1 MTWPFEN
8 DTSAVVKK
16 YAKRSMRKS
25 RIKTLLSVLTIML
38 SVALLSGF
46 ILSVVG
52 MATETKRELQTA
64 NHAIYYNINDKQIEE
79 LRQDNRIAD
88 SRIYIQAGN
97 TQIDDY
103 LIIPVYI
110 EQKDS
115 NIAVEELVEG
125 QYPIGLYDVAVDKAY
140 LSRLGLPAELGTKI
154 TIPFYDGSSETFTVV
169 GLTDNGS
176 TERAYSLYCS
186 EKYAHTGSQFETSVT
201 ALTVQLAD
209 AAQMSSK
216 NFKETVQKIGTDYGI
231 AAQYSDYNDGFA
243 ASLEPNQEDIMII
256 SIFSIAVLFV
266 SYLVIYSIFYI
277 YVQNQ
282 IREFGQLRTMGA
294 TPKQIKTILRTQGK
308 ILCILGTI
316 LGLIIGGTAAFLF
329 KPDGWSW
336 LNTALVS
343 VLIFGLVYA
352 MVWLALSKP
361 AKIAGSVSPIEAAKS
376 TGYQSAQL
384 YSKKL
389 HRRITP
395 FSMAVMGSSR
405 NRRKWVVTVL
415 SLGVA
420 GIMFMGGTTLLSSL
434 DMERFAR
441 QGLLEY
447 GEFEIDLS
455 RNAVRND
462 PHGATGVQ
470 LNNPLNDELIQNIT
484 QIEGVKEVTQYKT
497 LEAKFEY
504 NHASRKDK
512 LVPFTSEQQK
522 ILKQYLSAG
531 TIDYK
536 SMVENKEILVLR
548 NEYADYIF
556 DWTFQVGDTV
566 KFRWFD
572 GQSYQETEYT
582 IAGEISDEIFKDP
595 LGGKLFG
602 KAGFFLLPDQL
613 LQKMVVPNFN
623 FNSHLL
629 ISINDFSL
637 EPEVREKMNSLMET
651 IPTVTMETLHNLY
664 QDSEAMYQRT
674 SLVIWGL
681 SSFIMLFAVINLINT
696 LIATTLSRKHEFS
709 TLRSIGMGK
718 KQLQWTI
725 QCEGILLAFWNIGI
739 TLVAGTAVG
748 YGIVHYLNSVGD
760 DSWVWQFPL
769 VYFMGYA
776 IISIMLPMIISAVI
790 IHILQKKSIVEQLRE
805 ID

>member
-1 MTWPFEN
+1 VLF
-8 DTSAVVKK
+8 
-16 YAKRSMRKS
+16 RS
-25 RIKTLLSVLTIML
+25 
-38 SVALLSGF
+38 
-46 ILSVVG
+46 
-52 MATETKRELQTA
+52 
-64 NHAIYYNINDKQIEE
+64 
-79 LRQDNRIAD
+79 
-88 SRIYIQAGN
+88 
-97 TQIDDY
+97 
-103 LIIPVYI
+103 
-110 EQKDS
+110 
-115 NIAVEELVEG
+115 
-125 QYPIGLYDVAVDKAY
+125 
-140 LSRLGLPAELGTKI
+140 TKI

-176 TERAYSLYCS
+176 TERVYSLYCS

-209 AAQMSSK
+209 ATQMSSE

-231 AAQYSDYNDGFA
+231 TAQYSDYNDGFV

-308 ILCILGTI
+308 LLCILGTI
-316 LGLIIGGTAAFLF
+316 SGLIIGGTAAFLF

-447 GEFEIDLS
+447 GEFEINLS

-462 PHGATGVQ
+462 PHGVTGVQ
-470 LNNPLNDELIQNIT
+470 LNNPLNDDLIQNIT
-484 QIEGVKEVTQYKT
+484 QIEGVKEVTEYKT

-504 NHASRKDK
+504 NNASRKDK

-548 NEYADYIF
+548 NEYADYVF

-725 QCEGILLAFWNIGI
+725 QWEGILLAFWNIGI
-739 TLVAGTAVG
+739 TLVAGTAIG

-769 VYFMGYA
+769 VYFIGYA
-776 IISIMLPMIISAVI
+776 IISIILPMIISAVI

-805 ID
+805 ND

>member
-97 TQIDDY
+97 TQVDDY

-125 QYPIGLYDVAVDKAY
+125 QYPIGLYDAAVDKAY
-140 LSRLGLPAELGTKI
+140 LSRLGLPTELGTKI

-176 TERAYSLYCS
+176 TERVYSLYCS
-186 EKYAHTGSQFETSVT
+186 EKYAHTGGQFETSVT

-209 AAQMSSK
+209 ATQMSSE

-231 AAQYSDYNDGFA
+231 TAQYSDYNDGFV

-512 LVPFTSEQQK
+512 LVSFTSEQQK

-531 TIDYK
+531 TIDYQ

-548 NEYADYIF
+548 NEYADYVF

-613 LQKMVVPNFN
+613 LQKMVVPDFN

-651 IPTVTMETLHNLY
+651 IPTITMETLHNLY

-674 SLVIWGL
+674 SLVILGL

-725 QCEGILLAFWNIGI
+725 QWEGILLAFWNIGI

-769 VYFMGYA
+769 VYFVGYA
-776 IISIMLPMIISAVI
+776 IISIILPMIISAVI

-805 ID
+805 SD

>member
-97 TQIDDY
+97 TQVDDY
-103 LIIPVYI
+103 LIIPVYL

-125 QYPIGLYDVAVDKAY
+125 QYPIGLYDAAVDKAY

-176 TERAYSLYCS
+176 TERVYSLYCS

-209 AAQMSSK
+209 ATQMSSE

-231 AAQYSDYNDGFA
+231 TAQYSDYNDGFV

-256 SIFSIAVLFV
+256 SIFSITVLFV

-343 VLIFGLVYA
+343 VLIFSLVYA

-361 AKIAGSVSPIEAAKS
+361 VKIAGSVSPIEAAKS

-536 SMVENKEILVLR
+536 SMIENKEILVLR
-548 NEYADYIF
+548 NEYADYVF

-582 IAGEISDEIFKDP
+582 IVGEISDEIFKDP

-725 QCEGILLAFWNIGI
+725 QWEGILLAFWNIGI

>member
-97 TQIDDY
+97 TQVDDY

-125 QYPIGLYDVAVDKAY
+125 QYPIGLYDAAVEKAY

-176 TERAYSLYCS
+176 TERVYSLYCS

-209 AAQMSSK
+209 ATQMSSE

-231 AAQYSDYNDGFA
+231 TAQYSDYNDGFV

-308 ILCILGTI
+308 LLCILGTI

-447 GEFEIDLS
+447 GEFEINLS

-462 PHGATGVQ
+462 PHGVTGVQ
-470 LNNPLNDELIQNIT
+470 LNNPLNDDLIQNIT
-484 QIEGVKEVTQYKT
+484 QIEGVKEVTEYKT

-548 NEYADYIF
+548 NEYADYVF

-613 LQKMVVPNFN
+613 LQKMVVSDFN

-629 ISINDFSL
+629 VSISDFSL

-725 QCEGILLAFWNIGI
+725 QWEGILLAFWNIGI

-769 VYFMGYA
+769 VYFIGYA
-776 IISIMLPMIISAVI
+776 IISIILPMIISAVI

-805 ID
+805 ND

>member
-97 TQIDDY
+97 TQVDDY

-125 QYPIGLYDVAVDKAY
+125 QYPIGLYDAAVDKAY

-176 TERAYSLYCS
+176 TERVYSLYCS

-209 AAQMSSK
+209 ATQMSSK

-243 ASLEPNQEDIMII
+243 VSLEPNQEDIMII